1 MDGQILEIAYK
12 IRLFQ
17 NLFFV
22 GMIYLSIMF
31 FSRRKWGFA
40 AIAFLVGVL
49 WLVYVPSISLIIG
62 NLGMDSIDETK
73 RFDNKEALFWI
84 STIIHSVRPFP
95 YTFLYF
101 TGYVAL
107 SAVTAYLLNLI
118 LKRAAFAR
126 RKYFIQT
133 TVASVLILCSLVVV
147 FRDSVLLFARNSNEQ
162 GISKKNFDNQIP
174 AGRRSDKNIDVI
186 VFIGESLS
194 VFDMGVY
201 GYPRN
206 TTPYLSKMAQG
217 NRNILVFHNVF
228 STHTHTS
235 LSLLEALSFPVERS
249 ENYLPIIQRKR
260 VSLVDVLR
268 KGGLRTRLISN
279 QGMIGTW
286 SEASAIIFKNADTI
300 VSIDSHAVGNIEQLP
315 ENPWGHIFFMKHLTE
330 DHNSNNSAQPVVTF
344 LHSYAGH
351 GPYLESIPE
360 EFRKPV
366 DNYFTVNASKS
377 ISESDIDV
385 RELIEGYDAALRYVD
400 FTVSRIIGYIDKQ
413 KKPTILVMFSDHG
426 ESVYT
431 GRGHDSARFIH
442 EMARIPFIIY
452 FSDAAIKKYP
462 DLYNRYRHLSETRET
477 ATLAQL
483 SSVIVDI
490 SGLRFKKSDASK
502 YLSPLIGERCIH
514 PPIIV
519 REVKSGLTYIDLNK
533 NKAAIPPN
541 LKYHITAV
549 YDPATA
555 EFVRSRGLK
564 IKPDDRDNASKESFE
579 HRRRNQLI
587 YGE

>member
-22 GMIYLSIMF
+22 GMIYFSIMF
-31 FSRRKWGFA
+31 FSRRNWSFA

-118 LKRAAFAR
+118 LKKAAFAKWR
-126 RKYFIQT
+126 YFIQT
-133 TVASVLILCSLVVV
+133 MLSAVLIVCSLVVV

-162 GISKKNFDNQIP
+162 GISKKNFENQIP
-174 AGRRSDKNIDVI
+174 AVYRSDKNIDII

-206 TTPYLSKMAQG
+206 TTPYLSRMSQG

-268 KGGLRTRLISN
+268 KGGVRTRLISN

-300 VSIDSHAVGNIEQLP
+300 VSIDSHAVGNNEQLP
-315 ENPWGHIFFMKHLTE
+315 ENPWGHIFFMKYLAD
-330 DHNSNNSAQPVVTF
+330 DHDSNNIGQPVVTF

-351 GPYLESIPE
+351 GPYLEGIPE
-360 EFRKPV
+360 EFRTPV
-366 DNYFTVNASKS
+366 DNYFSVYASKK
-377 ISESDIDV
+377 ISESDIDAS
-385 RELIEGYDAALRYVD
+385 EQIEGYDSALRYVD
-400 FTVSRIIGYIDKQ
+400 FTVSRIIDFIDKQ
-413 KKPTILVMFSDHG
+413 KKPTILVLFSDHG

-431 GRGHDSARFIH
+431 GRGHDSSRFIH

-452 FSDAAIKKYP
+452 FNDAAIKKYP
-462 DLYNRYRHLSETRET
+462 DLYQRYRTLAETREI

-483 SSVIVDI
+483 SSVIADI
-490 SGLRFKKSDASK
+490 ADVRFKKRDALK
-502 YLSPLIGERCIH
+502 YLSPLIGEPCVH
-514 PPIIV
+514 SPIIV

-533 NKAAIPPN
+533 TKPAIPPN
-541 LKYHITAV
+541 LKYHITDAT
-549 YDPATA
+549 DPATA
-555 EFVRSRGLK
+555 EFVRTRGQNIPPDK
-564 IKPDDRDNASKESFE
+564 RDDRSTTSLE
-579 HRRRNQLI
+579 RQRRNELI

>member
-22 GMIYLSIMF
+22 GMIYFSIMF
-31 FSRRKWGFA
+31 FSRRKWSFS

-95 YTFLYF
+95 NTFLYF

-118 LKRAAFAR
+118 LKKAAFAKWR
-126 RKYFIQT
+126 YFIQT
-133 TVASVLILCSLVVV
+133 MLSAVLIVCSLVVV

-162 GISKKNFDNQIP
+162 GISKKNFENQIP
-174 AGRRSDKNIDVI
+174 AVCRSDKNIDVI

-206 TTPYLSKMAQG
+206 TTPYLSRMAQG
-217 NRNILVFHNVF
+217 SRNILVFHNVF

-268 KGGLRTRLISN
+268 KGGVRTRLISN

-286 SEASAIIFKNADTI
+286 SEASAIIFKNADTR
-300 VSIDSHAVGNIEQLP
+300 VSIDSHAVGNTEQLP
-315 ENPWGHIFFMKHLTE
+315 EKPWGHIFFMKHLAD

-351 GPYLESIPE
+351 GPYLEGIPE
-360 EFRKPV
+360 EFRTPV
-366 DNYFTVNASKS
+366 DNYFSVNTSKK
-377 ISESDIDV
+377 ISESGIDV
-385 RELIEGYDAALRYVD
+385 REQIEGYDSALRYVD
-400 FTVSRIIGYIDKQ
+400 FTVSRIIDFIDKQ
-413 KKPTILVMFSDHG
+413 KKPTILVLFSDHG

-452 FSDAAIKKYP
+452 FNDAAIKKYP
-462 DLYNRYRHLSETRET
+462 DLYQRYRTLSETREI

-483 SSVIVDI
+483 SSVIADI
-490 SGLRFKKSDASK
+490 SGIRFKKSDTLQ
-502 YLSPLIGERCIH
+502 YLSPLIGEPCVH
-514 PPIIV
+514 SPIIV

-533 NKAAIPPN
+533 TKPAIPPN
-541 LKYHITAV
+541 LKYHITDAT
-549 YDPATA
+549 DPATA
-555 EFVRSRGLK
+555 EFVRTRGQNIPPDK
-564 IKPDDRDNASKESFE
+564 RDDRSTTSLE
-579 HRRRNQLI
+579 RQRRNELI